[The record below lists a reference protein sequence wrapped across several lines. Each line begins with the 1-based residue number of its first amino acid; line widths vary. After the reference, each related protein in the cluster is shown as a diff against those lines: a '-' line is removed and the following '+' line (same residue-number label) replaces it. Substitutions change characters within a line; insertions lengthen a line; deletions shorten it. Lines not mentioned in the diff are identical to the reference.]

1 MPQSLKKQAFTLV
14 ELLVVIGIIAV
25 LISILLP
32 SLNKAREQGNI
43 VKCASNIRQLA
54 LAVTNYAT
62 ENKGK
67 YPPNVNSPAIEW
79 YHRDRI
85 GKYLP
90 NSVVTPSGNIAGPI
104 MVCPTTRDE
113 NVIRTYSMNV
123 WASSISD
130 QFVYN
135 KTPDPRTFTGLTYN
149 PNPPFRGQMWGASSK
164 GSSQLILL
172 GERFVNSEYNGQL
185 YASST
190 LGFQG
195 DKPGQRFLGIPGY
208 ALTVLPAGAGTANT
222 EMDFTRHRQSK
233 DKGAGNAARG
243 RTNIAF
249 ADGHVELLAH
259 DELADPNTG
268 LSRNRALWSPYDYKI
283 NN

>member
-1 MPQSLKKQAFTLV
+1 MTGHLKKHGFTLV

-25 LISILLP
+25 LISVLLP
-32 SLNKAREQGNI
+32 ALNKARDQGNI

-54 LAVTNYAT
+54 MALTNYAA

-67 YPPNVNSPAIEW
+67 FPPNVNSPALEW
-79 YHRDRI
+79 YHQDRL

-90 NSVVTPSGNIAGPI
+90 NTVVTPSGNIAGPI
-104 MVCPTTRDE
+104 MVCPTTKDE
-113 NVIRTYSMNV
+113 NVIRTYAMNQ

-130 QFVYN
+130 QYVYN
-135 KTPDPRTFTGLTYN
+135 KTPDKRAYPGSTYN
-149 PNPPFRGQMWGASSK
+149 PNPPFRGQLWGTGSK
-164 GSSQLILL
+164 GSSTLILMA
-172 GERFVNSEYNGQL
+172 ERYVNIEYNGQL
-185 YASST
+185 YTNST
-190 LGFQG
+190 IGFQG

-208 ALTVLPAGAGTANT
+208 TLAIVPFGSGNATT
-222 EMDFTRHRQSK
+222 ELDYSRHRQSK
-233 DKGAGNAARG
+233 DKSAGNAAKG

-249 ADGHVELLAH
+249 ADGHVELLGH

-268 LSRNRALWSPYDYKI
+268 LSRMRALWSPYDYTI